1 MSSIS
6 IKLYKNSIL
15 SLLSNNT
22 NNILE
27 NDAKI
32 IANSTFLCYTNIIK
46 MEDTTYSVGK

>member
-27 NDAKI
+27 NDAK
-32 IANSTFLCYTNIIK
+32 C
-46 MEDTTYSVGK
+46 SVTIDVKQKI